1 MDEIKRELLKSV
13 KYVIP
18 IILIFLGVLIL
29 ENSSSIYNFVSTN
42 ISTVNNLLAPFF
54 IGFMIAYILNQPMK
68 YLESKFKL
76 KRGISISLI
85 YGILDTRSRVIWLF
99 IIPIIKSNINDI
111 STSIPLGIGQ
121 AETLINNIFSN

>member
-68 YLESKFKL
+68 YLESKFKTQ
-76 KRGISISLI
+76 KRNI
-85 YGILDTRSRVIWLF
+85 YFINLWNFSTYYCFYMVIYN
-99 IIPIIKSNINDI
+99 SNY
-111 STSIPLGIGQ
+111 
-121 AETLINNIFSN
+121 